1 MARLEIVQQTS
12 RWMPALPHK
21 LFINDQFVGLM
32 QTPKVDVELPQGTY
46 QVRIQSIIPIL
57 SSTTLVRIAEGMR
70 NVLTFF
76 DKEKLWDIVFW
87 VALLLELVHLFLDL
101 PRPWNIAYHIVD
113 NGLFILWLCYEWTIR
128 KRYFGLTFNHYI
140 DGKE

>member
-1 MARLEIVQQTS
+1 
-12 RWMPALPHK
+12 MPALPHK

-46 QVRIQSIIPIL
+46 QVRIQSIIPLL

-113 NGLFILWLCYEWTIR
+113 NGLFILWLCYEWAIR